1 MNEETPASLVSVTE
15 GTMDLVEIKQNPDFI
30 PGKFTDAGDLVIL
43 GEVADT
49 EKQQK
54 CWDFYVQTVI
64 AGEPNVYQSALKAG
78 YTEYSADKVST
89 WKWFKDRKKKLD
101 RIGLLVDAERNLH
114 KLLNT
119 PYIVTKTKNGERY
132 EEVDAELAR
141 LVLDVSKTIV
151 KSLGKDEGYSERSE
165 VTGKGGEPIVF
176 MPAELLNKYNLD
188 KK

>member
-1 MNEETPASLVSVTE
+1 MENETPVTIDTPIVE
-15 GTMDLVEIKQNPDFI
+15 DLKLTDKE
-30 PGKFTDAGDLVIL
+30 KFNDTGDLVIL
-43 GEVADT
+43 GDVDDT

-54 CWDFYVQTVI
+54 CWDFYVQSVI
-64 AGEPNVYQSALKAG
+64 AGSPNAVQSALKAG
-78 YTEYSADKVST
+78 YTESSANRIT
-89 WKWFKDRKKKLD
+89 TQKWFKDRKKKLD
-101 RIGLLVDAERNLH
+101 RLGMLSDAEKNLS

-119 PYIVTKTKNGERY
+119 PYIITKQKNGEKY
-132 EEVDAELAR
+132 QEIDTELAR

-176 MPAELLNKYNLD
+176 MPAELLNKYQLGE